1 MIFFYLFR
9 MLIGPNLIL
18 LGIWFLTAANGSDCP
33 VQCKCINLTDN
44 TLRVDCS
51 SQNLKNFP
59 SLPKETEELYL
70 QENLLTAVPAGAFDN
85 LINLKKLNLS
95 SNPLYCDCKIWYLI
109 MWLSDENMDGVS
121 GIKCVYPAPL
131 YGKPVSQ
138 LTGNEITSCSRRTR
152 LCSDFLFNDAFL
164 YAFLFL
170 LFFLMILCLKTFKMI
185 KFKIKVSDND
195 IELRTIQTPKVS
207 FLKKRSLSYLKA

>member
-1 MIFFYLFR
+1 

-18 LGIWFLTAANGSDCP
+18 LGIWFLTVADGSDCP
-33 VQCKCINLTDN
+33 VQCKCINLTGN
-44 TLRVDCS
+44 TLRVNCN
-51 SQNLKNFP
+51 SQNLKKFP

-70 QENLLTAVPAGAFDN
+70 QENLLTVVPAGAFDN

-95 SNPLYCDCKIWYLI
+95 SNPLHCDCKIWYLI
-109 MWLSDENMDGVS
+109 MWLSDGNMVEVS
-121 GIKCVYPAPL
+121 EIKCVHPSPL

-138 LTGNEITSCSRRTR
+138 LTENEITSCSRHTR

-164 YAFLFL
+164 YALLSL

-185 KFKIKVSDND
+185 KFKIKVTDND
-195 IELRTIQTPKVS
+195 IELRTSKTSKDS
-207 FLKKRSLSYLKA
+207 FRKRRSVPNVKTY